1 MNLKKALHGSIRRTQ
16 LFIDLPYEQ
25 KIGKELRKSELKA
38 AINGTAELI
47 KLWTKRNNHTQLKY
61 DLSIVII
68 LKNEA
73 PYIREWLAYYISI
86 GVEHFYIYD
95 NDSQDDL
102 KKIIASFKDMVTY
115 IRFSGTARQMD
126 AYNDALNRYGSYSR
140 YMGFLD
146 ADEFIYLKGEQL
158 SFVNLLN
165 DYFIDPHV
173 GGFVINWQIFG
184 SSFLKKKPQGLLT
197 NNFVYR
203 AQKNFEKNFHIK
215 SVVDPRKVAGFLND
229 PHGAFYLP
237 GYYAVNEKKQEVDG
251 PFSQSVNTDR
261 VQINHYFTKSEEEF
275 IQKKAR
281 GRATKNSQR
290 TMQDFVDHDKNDVF
304 DDSMRAYNQQN
315 NLE

>member
-1 MNLKKALHGSIRRTQ
+1 MRRTQ

>member
-47 KLWTKRNNHTQLKY
+47 KLWTKRNNHAQLKY